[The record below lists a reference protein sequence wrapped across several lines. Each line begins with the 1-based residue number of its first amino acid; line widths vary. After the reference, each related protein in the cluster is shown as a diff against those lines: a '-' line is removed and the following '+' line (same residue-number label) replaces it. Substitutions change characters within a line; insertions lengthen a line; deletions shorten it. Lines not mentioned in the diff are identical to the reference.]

1 MHWYNPIFKSWLAY
15 KKNFNKN
22 FKIIT
27 AAHGGVYGS
36 IPIYDYDKSISS
48 IEIKYQ
54 KKISKNQ
61 INLPCLFLKKYNKK
75 FSNKILLI
83 SINVPKYPK
92 HFSIGPVSE
101 EINSNYIQIKKL
113 TDNLNKQ
120 IKNKFFIRP
129 YIGYTGWEQHKR
141 YRQIVGLKK
150 IIYSNNT
157 YEKLRQNAIIKIVT
171 YPQTAFLECVI
182 NGPTF
187 LLFDPIHY
195 NETKQ
200 NEKFMKILFKNK
212 IAFKNG
218 EELAIH
224 LNKIENNILSWW
236 YQKKIQNC
244 INLFINNTN
253 VFNKDPTISWAENIN
268 KIFKGL

>member
-1 MHWYNPIFKSWLAY
+1 MG
-15 KKNFNKN
+15 
-22 FKIIT
+22 T
-27 AAHGGVYGS
+27 A
-36 IPIYDYDKSISS
+36 
-48 IEIKYQ
+48 Q
-54 KKISKNQ
+54 KVQTNCRI
-61 INLPCLFLKKYNKK
+61 
-75 FSNKILLI
+75 
-83 SINVPKYPK
+83 
-92 HFSIGPVSE
+92 
-101 EINSNYIQIKKL
+101 
-113 TDNLNKQ
+113 
-120 IKNKFFIRP
+120 
-129 YIGYTGWEQHKR
+129 
-141 YRQIVGLKK
+141 KK

-253 VFNKDPTISWAENIN
+253 VFSKDPTISWAENIN